1 MRRSQVT
8 RALRPL
14 IVAAVAVAIVAPVF
28 AGDASAQDVGSQQA
42 RVNQLASELTSLQN
56 RAGVLDEQ
64 YLETAQRL
72 QQVQTQ
78 LDQNKAEVDDAQARM
93 DKARNEAS
101 SYVVSAYMG
110 AGAGLDVAPGTG
122 DPNQAVNQQVLLE
135 TLQGDRQQV
144 ADDLRAA
151 KLDLA
156 DKQSDL
162 ESSTKQLA
170 DAQSKQKSLKDDLQ
184 ASVAKQQS
192 LLAGANAQ
200 LQAAVQAEQ
209 ARRAAAAQAAAEAK
223 AQAQAAADAAA
234 EQAAASSSTTSTST
248 KAASASAKAGTS
260 VKGTSTTTKP
270 VAPKKSGSA
279 GKPAAPVITGPISAP
294 NGGAGAAIA
303 AARSVLGVPYR
314 WAGASPSGFD
324 CSGLVM
330 WSYAHAGV
338 GLPHSSSGQYAAT
351 QRIPVSALQPGDLVF
366 YGSPVHHVG
375 IYIGGGSMI
384 HAPHT
389 GDVVRVASIYSMG
402 ETPMGGRIR

>member
-1 MRRSQVT
+1 MRRSNVI
-8 RALRPL
+8 RAVRPL
-14 IVAAVAVAIVAPVF
+14 VAAALAVAVVAPAF

-42 RVNQLASELTSLQN
+42 RVKQLATELTDLQN
-56 RAGVLDEQ
+56 RASVLDEQ
-64 YLETAQRL
+64 YLETGQRL
-72 QQVQTQ
+72 QQAQSQ
-78 LDQNKAEVDDAQARM
+78 LSQNRAAVDDAQSHMEQAR
-93 DKARNEAS
+93 KEAS

-122 DPNQAVNQQVLLE
+122 DPNQAVNQKVLLE

-162 ESSTKQLA
+162 ESSAKQLS
-170 DAQSKQKSLKDDLQ
+170 DAQSKQKSIRSDLQ
-184 ASVAKQQS
+184 ASVSKQQQ
-192 LLAGANAQ
+192 LLDGANAQ

-209 ARRAAAAQAAAEAK
+209 ARREAAA
-223 AQAQAAADAAA
+223 AAA
-234 EQAAASSSTTSTST
+234 EQARVQAQETAAA
-248 KAASASAKAGTS
+248 KAASASIDATTSSTSAPTTAAKGGTT
-260 VKGTSTTTKP
+260 TSTKP
-270 VAPKKSGSA
+270 KATA
-279 GKPAAPVITGPISAP
+279 KPGGARPIAPVPSGPVSAP
-294 NGGAGAAIA
+294 NGGAAAAIS

-338 GLPHSSSGQYAAT
+338 GLPHSSGGQYAAT

-375 IYIGGGSMI
+375 LYIGGGQMI

-389 GDVVRVASIYSMG
+389 GDVVRVASIYGMG
-402 ETPMGGRIR
+402 ETPMGGRLR